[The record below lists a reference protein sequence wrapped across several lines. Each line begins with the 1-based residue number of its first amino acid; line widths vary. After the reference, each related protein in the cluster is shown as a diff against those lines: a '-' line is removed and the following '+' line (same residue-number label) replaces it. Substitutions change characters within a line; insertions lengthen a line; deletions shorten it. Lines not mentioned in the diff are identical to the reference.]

1 MKKRLGKKSLR
12 YIERQ
17 RKKGVPARQ
26 IVRELGISDRYV
38 RKIWAR
44 FRRSGTVL
52 PQNGAGR
59 PGMGMDPGDVR
70 AVLDAY
76 SQMPSGAERLAL
88 RMRAAGRQIS
98 YYSVYGIMKAEGIT
112 GSSPGRSRQLKW
124 LRYERMYSNAMWH
137 TDWHEMRDPRLKK
150 LNLAGV
156 S

>member
-1 MKKRLGKKSLR
+1 MKDYFRLYRSKNARKRLGKKSLR

-26 IVRELGISDRYV
+26 IARELGISDRYV
-38 RKIWAR
+38 GKIWAR
-44 FRRSGTVL
+44 FRSSGTVL

-88 RMRAAGRQIS
+88 RMRAAGR
-98 YYSVYGIMKAEGIT
+98 
-112 GSSPGRSRQLKW
+112 
-124 LRYERMYSNAMWH
+124 
-137 TDWHEMRDPRLKK
+137 
-150 LNLAGV
+150 
-156 S
+156 